1 MSAKRKHKIGLDSQ
15 GGHMRK
21 LSIRKQLIIK
31 YVSIILIFAAVSL
44 GGGIKLAEKAL
55 IRNSGLLLSNFAL
68 EVGNNI
74 SKIIDLEIK
83 NIEMVAEA
91 PILRDSQMPQEEKLN
106 YLRDVVEKQGYK
118 KAALIDLQGNCVTIN
133 GEIVDV
139 SDREYFKAGL
149 NGESFLTAPFV
160 SKADGG
166 LQISITVPIKQ
177 DEKVTQILFFSKD
190 AEEFS
195 NITNSIGFGNTGT
208 AYVVDKDGTNIINRD
223 IQKVIDKVNRIE
235 DAKTDPK
242 YTELAAITEKMIA
255 GENGTGQYLFNGAQ
269 KFLGYAPIKTTG
281 WAVGIT
287 TELEDMLSGL
297 SEFKTGMMAS
307 MGLMILGMIGLSYV
321 VATRLSRRLTV
332 VQEEVNQMASGDF
345 TINEKTHSVIDEIA
359 NIDLA
364 LQETKASVGKMIAD
378 LQNSYD
384 ETMGQY
390 DTLSQATNHIG
401 SGIGNINVSIESST
415 QSCEEQANELSN
427 ISNILSE
434 LDDNLNENS
443 DKMLQINSK
452 SLEVS
457 KQAEISC
464 NDMNSLSES
473 INSLNKS
480 FESFAGEIDEMKLSM
495 KTIDEMTV
503 LINSIA
509 EQTNLLA
516 LNAAIEAARA
526 GEAGKGFSVVADEIR
541 KLAEQSRNSSEKINT
556 VINELLNKTES
567 MVSTSMT
574 LKDELEAG
582 SENIHTTIDSFT
594 NIVTAVEEIS
604 PMIDEASKNLNAI
617 LVQKNTIV
625 TQVATASASSE
636 ELTAASQEILA
647 ATINLMNSSKEILEI
662 KDKVHGFM
670 ERDKE
675 RVNKFKI

>member
-1 MSAKRKHKIGLDSQ
+1 
-15 GGHMRK
+15 
-21 LSIRKQLIIK
+21 
-31 YVSIILIFAAVSL
+31 
-44 GGGIKLAEKAL
+44 
-55 IRNSGLLLSNFAL
+55 
-68 EVGNNI
+68 
-74 SKIIDLEIK
+74 
-83 NIEMVAEA
+83 
-91 PILRDSQMPQEEKLN
+91 
-106 YLRDVVEKQGYK
+106 
-118 KAALIDLQGNCVTIN
+118 
-133 GEIVDV
+133 
-139 SDREYFKAGL
+139 
-149 NGESFLTAPFV
+149 
-160 SKADGG
+160 
-166 LQISITVPIKQ
+166 
-177 DEKVTQILFFSKD
+177 
-190 AEEFS
+190 
-195 NITNSIGFGNTGT
+195 
-208 AYVVDKDGTNIINRD
+208 
-223 IQKVIDKVNRIE
+223 
-235 DAKTDPK
+235 
-242 YTELAAITEKMIA
+242 
-255 GENGTGQYLFNGAQ
+255 
-269 KFLGYAPIKTTG
+269 
-281 WAVGIT
+281 
-287 TELEDMLSGL
+287 
-297 SEFKTGMMAS
+297 
-307 MGLMILGMIGLSYV
+307 
-321 VATRLSRRLTV
+321 
-332 VQEEVNQMASGDF
+332 
-345 TINEKTHSVIDEIA
+345 
-359 NIDLA
+359 
-364 LQETKASVGKMIAD
+364 
-378 LQNSYD
+378 
-384 ETMGQY
+384 
-390 DTLSQATNHIG
+390 
-401 SGIGNINVSIESST
+401 
-415 QSCEEQANELSN
+415 
-427 ISNILSE
+427 
-434 LDDNLNENS
+434 
-443 DKMLQINSK
+443 MLQINSK

-662 KDKVHGFM
+662 KDKVHGFI